1 MGQKPFCWGGVFLRL
16 ATSGCSVRERNPKR
30 PEQLQK
36 LLLNKEA
43 VAWHTQRT
51 PESTPEAKGTGEWK
65 RRGGKDLEEMVR
77 SDKVRGVE
85 GGEMSRWK
93 VLLEEKERR

>member
-1 MGQKPFCWGGVFLRL
+1 MREQWVRSLSAGGEVFLSL
-16 ATSGCSVRERNPKR
+16 ATFGCSVRERNPKR

-51 PESTPEAKGTGEWK
+51 PESTAEAKRIGEWK
-65 RRGGKDLEEMVR
+65 RRGTEDLEEMVR
-77 SDKVRGVE
+77 SDKVRGT
-85 GGEMSRWK
+85 G
-93 VLLEEKERR
+93 RRGNVKMESAG